1 MKSSNFEQIQDLN
14 KLDDELMNLNHKEE
28 ENDTTRTQKQQSPA
42 KRKRNLDSVKEFQEE
57 VLKTQPQKMGKGR
70 LQKNSV

>member
-1 MKSSNFEQIQDLN
+1 
-14 KLDDELMNLNHKEE
+14 MNLNHKEE

-57 VLKTQPQKMGKGR
+57 VLKTQP
-70 LQKNSV
+70 